1 MFRCIFKFLHDY
13 RDFWSSDLVNSV
25 VEKLLAPNSKV
36 LKDILRIT
44 VSWFFI
50 AMNLANLSKF
60 KICKMILTEDDVMVS
75 KNVAD
80 LLVPCWAL
88 YIVNWEYCP
97 MSSRKN
103 SYVCCTYLLYL
114 FGLELF
120 EYNGHM
126 YKWWDFTLSSK
137 YTQYPFIYNLHTYFL
152 PPFHAEKI
160 LGFPFAT
167 AAIAKQ

>member
-1 MFRCIFKFLHDY
+1 
-13 RDFWSSDLVNSV
+13 
-25 VEKLLAPNSKV
+25 
-36 LKDILRIT
+36 
-44 VSWFFI
+44 
-50 AMNLANLSKF
+50 
-60 KICKMILTEDDVMVS
+60 MVS

-114 FGLELF
+114 LGLELF

-137 YTQYPFIYNLHTYFL
+137 YTQYPFIYNLHTYFSLLHNVQKKGDSLIAMQRVKQNYL
-152 PPFHAEKI
+152 PQEESVWCQNFYTVHKTGLYNGSQITSFGVISNI
-160 LGFPFAT
+160 LDLVIISISPYYDP
-167 AAIAKQ
+167 I